1 MAIIKFDNVS
11 LRYPIYNNRNL
22 SFRNQLLRLSTGGII
37 ESEAG
42 KMNYVTALNNV
53 NFEINEGDFIG
64 LVGHNGAGKTTL
76 LRTMAGIY
84 TPNSGTIITEGII
97 STLFEQ
103 GACMEIELSGYE
115 NIIRM
120 CQIYGLSKKE
130 AFSKISDIE
139 DFTELGD
146 FLNLPVRTYSTGMSM
161 RLSFAV
167 ATAIAPEILLI
178 DEIFGAGDQAFREKA
193 NKRLSKIINSS
204 KIFVFASHSMDLIK
218 KYCNKIFFLNHGNI
232 EIKNISFI
240 K

>member
-1 MAIIKFDNVS
+1 MAIIKFNNVS
-11 LRYPIYNNRNL
+11 LKYPIYNNRNL

-84 TPNSGTIITEGII
+84 TPNSGTIIKEGIT
-97 STLFEQ
+97 STIFDQ

-139 DFTELGD
+139 DFTELGE
-146 FLNLPVRTYSTGMSM
+146 FLNLPVRTYSTGMSL

-218 KYCNKIFFLNHGNI
+218 KYCNKIFLLKHGNI
-232 EIKNISFI
+232 EIKKISFI

>member
-11 LRYPIYNNRNL
+11 LKYPIYNNRNL

-84 TPNSGTIITEGII
+84 TPNSGTITKEGIT

-139 DFTELGD
+139 DFTELGE

-218 KYCNKIFFLNHGNI
+218 KYCNKIFLLNHGNI